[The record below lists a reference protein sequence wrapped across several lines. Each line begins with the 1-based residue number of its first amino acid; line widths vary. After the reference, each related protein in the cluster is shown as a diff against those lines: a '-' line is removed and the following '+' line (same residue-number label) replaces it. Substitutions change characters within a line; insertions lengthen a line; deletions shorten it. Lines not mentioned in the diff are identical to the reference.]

1 MGNDIRYEDWYWNGQ
16 HQEDHAEAERSRKG
30 RQRRRNARWM
40 KWARRILMVEL
51 GVVLFEGCYQFGH
64 LVRGY
69 NSFGGESV
77 ALLALIGFSA
87 WQLRRIIK

>member
-1 MGNDIRYEDWYWNGQ
+1 MGNDIRYESWYWPGLQ
-16 HQEDHAEAERSRKG
+16 KDDHEAAQRSRKG

-40 KWARRILMVEL
+40 KWARRVLLAEL
-51 GVVLFEGCYQFGH
+51 AVILFEGMFQFGD

-69 NSFGGESV
+69 PSIGGEGI

-87 WQLRRIIK
+87 WKLRELIK